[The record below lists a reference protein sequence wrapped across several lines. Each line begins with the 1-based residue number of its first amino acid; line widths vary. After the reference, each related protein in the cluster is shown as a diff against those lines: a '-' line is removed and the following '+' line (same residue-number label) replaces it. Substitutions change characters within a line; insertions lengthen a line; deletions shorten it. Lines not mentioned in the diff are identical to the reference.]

1 MLLNLMAKMGNLK
14 LIAVNYE
21 NYQHLKNL
29 GKAGDS
35 FNDVLTKIL
44 KERTA

>member
-1 MLLNLMAKMGNLK
+1 M
-14 LIAVNYE
+14 VNPE
-21 NYQHLKNL
+21 VYQKLKNL

-44 KERTA
+44 VEKGGGKNNSN